1 MPGKSKYVCAFSS
14 TPGAFLQG
22 GRWSINCMVGDKKR
36 HIQDF
41 TSAQA
46 KLKQK
51 VGGCSM
57 VVVGTLALR
66 VRRVRFQLL
75 QFIAIVLHGGG
86 ERTKRQGKA
95 IKLCAVNLSH
105 WPHAAPLTVLQ
116 TLLIPKPALM
126 CTLSVPTWKI
136 SGHREYFSAYWTHTM
151 VHDFLCKY
159 FVLNSM
165 TTK

>member
-1 MPGKSKYVCAFSS
+1 VTKNGTFRISPRHGRNLSK
-14 TPGAFLQG
+14 
-22 GRWSINCMVGDKKR
+22 RWVD
-36 HIQDF
+36 
-41 TSAQA
+41 A
-46 KLKQK
+46 LWWW
-51 VGGCSM
+51 
-57 VVVGTLALR
+57 LALR

-95 IKLCAVNLSH
+95 IKLCAVNLSQ
-105 WPHAAPLTVLQ
+105 WPHAAPLAVLQ

-136 SGHREYFSAYWTHTM
+136 SGHREYFIAYWTHTM